1 MTRSAVGAALV
12 ACLALACSKEEPGSR
27 GPSTAAS
34 PVAQH
39 APKNVEPAVLEAA
52 RHANMTRHYEAA
64 LGMRRAVVKG
74 EVKAFRESAE
84 FIAEN
89 DIDSGAPESWKPHA
103 EAMKASAGEARRAD
117 SVEQAA
123 VALGRLGSSCADCHR
138 ALGGPKMILGEPPEP
153 GASVKS
159 HMARHQW
166 AADRM
171 WDGLIAPSTS
181 LWVKGAEV
189 MADARLTAERMA
201 PETPEVDAIARRVHF
216 QANAARLL
224 PVDEWGKAYGEFVGT
239 CAVCHEKIG
248 VR

>member
-1 MTRSAVGAALV
+1 
-12 ACLALACSKEEPGSR
+12 
-27 GPSTAAS
+27 
-34 PVAQH
+34 
-39 APKNVEPAVLEAA
+39 
-52 RHANMTRHYEAA
+52 
-64 LGMRRAVVKG
+64 MRRAVVKG
-74 EVKAFRESAE
+74 NVKAFQESAE
-84 FIAEN
+84 FIADN

-103 EAMKASAGEARRAD
+103 DAMKASAGEARRAD

-123 VALGRLGSSCADCHR
+123 AALGRLGASCADCHR

-153 GASVKS
+153 GASVES

-189 MADARLTAERMA
+189 MADARLNSEQMA

-224 PVDEWGKAYGEFVGT
+224 PPEEWGKAYGEFVST